1 MEREEAAM
9 RPPERANAS
18 MKAQT
23 MVMHHQSALQAAPL
37 KEGSSGSFIWW
48 KS

>member
-1 MEREEAAM
+1 MESEEAAM

-23 MVMHHQSALQAAPL
+23 MVMHHQSALLAVPL
-37 KEGSSGSFIWW
+37 KERGSGS
-48 KS
+48 